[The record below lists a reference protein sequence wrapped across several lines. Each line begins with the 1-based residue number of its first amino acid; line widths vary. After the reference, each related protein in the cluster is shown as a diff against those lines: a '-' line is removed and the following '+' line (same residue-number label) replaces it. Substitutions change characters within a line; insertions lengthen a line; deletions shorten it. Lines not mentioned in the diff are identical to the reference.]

1 MNSRVLILCLFLFSE
16 CFASEWVPL
25 FNGKDLSG
33 WVPVNVAPNTFTVRD
48 GIIVSTG
55 KPTGVMRTEK
65 QYENFEIEL
74 DWKHVVPGGNAGL
87 FVWSD
92 PVTAQGQPFTR
103 AIEVQVLDGHHTENY
118 TSDGDVFSIHG
129 AHFTPDRPHPAGWE
143 RCLPSERRAKPAG
156 EWNHY
161 RVVCNNGDIKLAVN
175 GKVVSGGSQT
185 TPRKG
190 YICLEAEGSE
200 CHFKNIRIKELPSTN
215 PSPDEIAPLAQ
226 GFTSIYTG
234 LNLDGWKAK
243 SEDHWKAND
252 WILECDGKTEDPYL
266 WTEKSYRNFVM
277 ICDWRSKDKQDS
289 GNQFLPVC
297 VRAGAKSTMKIQT
310 RVGEWNRYLITVKG
324 EQVTVNLNGKPV
336 PDAIQ
341 LAGDSH
347 QGPVGLQHHGSPAE
361 FANIYIKE
369 LP

>member
-1 MNSRVLILCLFLFSE
+1 MNTRTLILCAFL
-16 CFASEWVPL
+16 CGASFGAEWKPL
-25 FNGKDLSG
+25 FNGRDLSG
-33 WVPVNVAPNTFTVRD
+33 WVPVNVAPETFTVRD

-74 DWKHVVPGGNAGL
+74 DWKHIVPGGNAGL

-103 AIEVQVLDGHHTENY
+103 AIEVQILDGHQTENY

-129 AHFTPDRPHPAGWE
+129 AHFTPDRPHPQGWE

-161 RVVCNNGDIKLAVN
+161 HVVCNNGDIKLAVN

-215 PSPDEIAPLAQ
+215 PRPEEIAPLAQ
-226 GFTSIYTG
+226 GFVSIYTG
-234 LNLDGWKAK
+234 LNLDGWKGA
-243 SEDHWKAND
+243 EHWKPND
-252 WILECDGKTEDPYL
+252 WILECDGKAQDPYL

-277 ICDWRSKDKQDS
+277 ICDWRPKEKSQS
-289 GNQFLPVC
+289 GEQFLPVC
-297 VRAGAKSTMKIQT
+297 VRAGVNPTLKAGKPTA
-310 RVGEWNRYLITVKG
+310 EWNRYIITVNG
-324 EQVTVNLNGKPV
+324 DRLTVELNGQTIL
-336 PDAIQ
+336 DRHHLTGNAREGAIS
-341 LAGDSH
+341 LRH
-347 QGPVGLQHHGSPAE
+347 YGSPVQ
-361 FANIYIKE
+361 FANLYVKE